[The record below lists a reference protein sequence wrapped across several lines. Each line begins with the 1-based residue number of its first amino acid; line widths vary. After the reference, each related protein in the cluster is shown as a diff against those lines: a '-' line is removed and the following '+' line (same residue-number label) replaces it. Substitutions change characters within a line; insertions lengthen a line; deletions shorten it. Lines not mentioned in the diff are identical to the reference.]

1 MAEQDFDDAQ
11 NAQDPAQEAETADTD
26 PVGATGY
33 TPSRTEVNRTR
44 EQGGGVGQQDLD
56 TQRDPTRRNSPEQY

>member
-11 NAQDPAQEAETADTD
+11 SAGDPAQGAEAAETD
-26 PVGATGY
+26 PVGAAGY
-33 TPSRTEVNRTR
+33 TPSRAEVNRNR

-56 TQRDPTRRNSPEQY
+56 TQRDPTGRNSSEQY